1 MSIKF
6 NEIITKSHEVIYE
19 ITLFQERKSINPSSD
34 DPRASFFSD
43 AKVQVEAKQ
52 GAGPW
57 LRGLFHQRSKKNVT
71 FKDLGYADHMFA
83 SKSLKIQNWDSK
95 KQKIDHPHAY
105 EESACLQK
113 FADLCS

>member
-1 MSIKF
+1 MSNKS
-6 NEIITKSHEVIYE
+6 NEITPKSHEVIYE

-57 LRGLFHQRSKKNVT
+57 LRGLFHQRSKK
-71 FKDLGYADHMFA
+71 M
-83 SKSLKIQNWDSK
+83 
-95 KQKIDHPHAY
+95 
-105 EESACLQK
+105 
-113 FADLCS
+113 